1 MKRNLDMEG
10 DASQSKRA
18 RAGERYRFLITNPI
32 AGVVIGKGGE
42 TVRSIREQCAVGL
55 NIMKS
60 DGYPDR
66 VMVVQGEVSNVAQ
79 AVCGIVENV
88 IATNAKQSNHN
99 SSDPRLLVHAAHCGA
114 IIGKGGATIKETM
127 ANTGAKI
134 TISSQPLPGSTEKV
148 CEIAGTPT
156 EIQAALEAVLLQ
168 LKEHPLRPGTSVVN
182 YMSGPAAPTYPQA
195 GPAFHHSGY
204 DPNGAG
210 MQQAFAD
217 PYAGMGMGMGPG
229 MQGNISQSPSGDST
243 PGASEIEI
251 PAVSV
256 GAVIGKAGATIK
268 FIQQN
273 SACTVVI
280 SDRQDAV
287 EATSRKISIKG
298 PCNRIPI
305 AIFLIRQ
312 ALEQQQGE
320 ALDGPQQVQELVIEA
335 VQAGVLI
342 GKRGQTVQELKKYS
356 GCGMV
361 NIAKPSEEDPTHRTV
376 TLKGSAFHLQCALAI
391 IQCTLGSQLEL
402 VTD

>member
-60 DGYPDR
+60 EGFPDR

-88 IATNAKQSNHN
+88 IATNAKHPNHN

-114 IIGKGGATIKETM
+114 IIGKAGATIKETM

-156 EIQAALEAVLLQ
+156 EIQAALEAILSQ

-182 YMSGPAAPTYPQA
+182 YMSGPAHAPAFPQA
-195 GPAFHHSGY
+195 GSAFHLSGY
-204 DPNGAG
+204 DPSGAG
-210 MQQAFAD
+210 MQAFAD
-217 PYAGMGMGMGPG
+217 PYAGMGMGAAVP
-229 MQGNISQSPSGDST
+229 GNIPQSSGGDSS

-280 SDRQDAV
+280 SDRKDAV
-287 EATSRKISIKG
+287 EGASRKIAIKG

-320 ALDGPQQVQELVIEA
+320 ALDSPQQVQELVIESA
-335 VQAGVLI
+335 QAGVLI